1 MFIYPMKILFIGGT
15 GNISSAV
22 SQQLVA
28 LGHELWLLNRSGNAG
43 IDGAQTMRGDIHDPT
58 SLTQLNHHNWDAIVN
73 WIAFTPADIQRDVA
87 LFRNKTRQYVFISS
101 ASCYQNPGPTA
112 LITERTPLANPY
124 WDYSRNKI
132 AAEQALLHSVTTEG
146 FPATIVRPSHTYS
159 RVIPITIGGWTEY
172 TCVARMKKGLP
183 IVVQGDGT
191 SLWTLTHARDFAVGF
206 IGLLGHNQAI
216 GEDFHITSDEY
227 LSWNEIYQ
235 LTAAAAGVEA
245 NIVHVTSDRICQF
258 DEHYTGTLL
267 GDKSVSALF
276 DNSKIKR
283 LVPHFSAKTAF
294 KDGIKETLAWFEAE
308 PSRQIINPATDQLI
322 ERLVADARRPIID

>member
-1 MFIYPMKILFIGGT
+1 MKILFIGGT

-22 SQQLVA
+22 SEQLIG
-28 LGHELWLLNRSGNAG
+28 LGHELWLLNRTGSAA
-43 IDGAQTMRGDIHDPT
+43 IKGAHSLLGDIHNPAVN
-58 SLTQLNHHNWDAIVN
+58 SQLNDHHWDVVVN
-73 WIAFTPADIQRDVA
+73 WIAFTPADIQRDID
-87 LFRNKTRQYVFISS
+87 LFSNKTQQYVFISS
-101 ASCYQNPGPTA
+101 ASCYQNPGPSA
-112 LITERTPLANPY
+112 LITERTPLSNPY

-132 AAEQALLHSVTTEG
+132 AAEHALMASYKQLG

-159 RVIPITIGGWTEY
+159 RVIPLTIGGWTEY

-206 IGLLGHNQAI
+206 IGLLGRSEAI

-235 LTAAAAGVEA
+235 LTAEAVGVEA
-245 NIVHVTSDRICQF
+245 EIVHVTSERICQF
-258 DEHYTGTLL
+258 DPDYRGTLL

-283 LVPHFSAKTAF
+283 LVPHFCAKIPY
-294 KDGIKETLAWFEAE
+294 KDGIRETLAWFAAD
-308 PSRQIINPATDQLI
+308 PSRQRVDPDTNQLI
-322 ERLVADARRPIID
+322 ERLVADARRPI